1 MPAVLNLPTD
11 RRRNSA
17 THAPRR
23 AALTGDY
30 AALVEPAPD
39 EITVAE
45 AARILSCDE
54 AAVPRLLRRH
64 DLLHEPLTRNG
75 IEELSLRRWR
85 RAHSRWPNSY
95 WGTRDQA
102 AAILGVN
109 RARVG
114 QLVKAGLV
122 PYERTPAPP
131 ADTAC
136 SAATSSPWSRTHG
149 ASAGPEYG
157 RTSPSSDPG
166 RLVAASPVDGV
177 GASGSGPWQTV
188 AS

>member
-64 DLLHEPLTRNG
+64 GLLHEPLTRNG

-122 PYERTPAPP
+122 PYERST
-131 ADTAC
+131 
-136 SAATSSPWSRTHG
+136 
-149 ASAGPEYG
+149 
-157 RTSPSSDPG
+157 RTSRGHRVFRRDQLTVVANARRFRRPG
-166 RLVAASPVDGV
+166 VRQDVSQL
-177 GASGSGPWQTV
+177 
-188 AS
+188 